1 MSKPTPDGEVETA
14 VGDDAA
20 DGHRIAFVGV
30 GAQHCAERFL
40 RRGAS
45 FHLRQRVG
53 VRFAE
58 NDDIVDDFRFAHNVF
73 PPVVHITM
81 AGAKRDPAPAC
92 RSRRPRAGVN
102 GDLANGKTITL
113 DVGRGGQVLLEA
125 VWGAVNGVFTLEGL
139 TAVGKVIAQIV
150 IIFILARLLLG
161 VIHRV
166 IDHVL
171 VNESRRGFSVATR
184 KETRRS
190 PRFLK
195 SVSFYAVFFIAGM
208 MALEAIGINTASLLA
223 AAGVAGLAIGIGA
236 QNFVK
241 DVVSGFFIIF
251 EGQFRV
257 GDYVGIGD
265 VRGFVEQTGLRTTWI
280 RTYSGEVHIIPNG
293 EVRKVVNYMGPEMR
307 VMFDVPI
314 SFEEDVDRA
323 IAALEEAFE
332 RAHEGVLEKLVA
344 GPKVL
349 GVSNIGEAGVDL
361 RIWARADRCIS
372 GRLGDSCASW

>member
-1 MSKPTPDGEVETA
+1 M
-14 VGDDAA
+14 
-20 DGHRIAFVGV
+20 
-30 GAQHCAERFL
+30 
-40 RRGAS
+40 
-45 FHLRQRVG
+45 
-53 VRFAE
+53 
-58 NDDIVDDFRFAHNVF
+58 
-73 PPVVHITM
+73 
-81 AGAKRDPAPAC
+81 
-92 RSRRPRAGVN
+92 
-102 GDLANGKTITL
+102 
-113 DVGRGGQVLLEA
+113 LLEA

-171 VNESRRGFSVATR
+171 VNESRRGLLGRDTQRDKTVA
-184 KETRRS
+184 S
-190 PRFLK
+190 LLK

-236 QNFVK
+236 QNLVK
-241 DVVSGFFIIF
+241 DVVSGFFIVF

-332 RAHEGVLEKLVA
+332 RAREEGVLEKLVA

-361 RIWARADRCIS
+361 RIWARAEPLHQWALGRQLRKLVKQTLDEHGIKLGYPRRHIMMYPAS
-372 GRLGDSCASW
+372 GEMSEVPFGSRGGNDDVFG